1 MANNRILSEKLES
14 LLQGIHEQY
23 GNSLTDE
30 LIARLEYT
38 IADFNEEIDS
48 LMTDLKEN
56 ASLKEKLMEDIKS
69 GKTEE
74 KTVDPTEY
82 SAEEVKERAYF
93 TFRKLLYD
101 LAGPLTVCSVVYG
114 FPYTS
119 DIYFS
124 NLKNLSIC
132 LSISLLFSSTL
143 ISTFQKSPSL

>member
-23 GNSLTDE
+23 GNALTDE

-48 LMTDLKEN
+48 LMNDLKEN

-74 KTVDPTEY
+74 KN
-82 SAEEVKERAYF
+82 
-93 TFRKLLYD
+93 
-101 LAGPLTVCSVVYG
+101 G
-114 FPYTS
+114 
-119 DIYFS
+119 
-124 NLKNLSIC
+124 
-132 LSISLLFSSTL
+132 
-143 ISTFQKSPSL
+143 

>member
-23 GNSLTDE
+23 GNALTDE

-48 LMTDLKEN
+48 LMNDLKEN
-56 ASLKEKLMEDIKS
+56 ASLKEKLMEYIKS

-82 SAEEVKERAYF
+82 SAEEVKEMSEWEKR
-93 TFRKLLYD
+93 LE
-101 LAGPLTVCSVVYG
+101 S
-114 FPYTS
+114 
-119 DIYFS
+119 
-124 NLKNLSIC
+124 LS
-132 LSISLLFSSTL
+132 
-143 ISTFQKSPSL
+143 

>member
-1 MANNRILSEKLES
+1 MANNRILREKLEN

-23 GNSLTDE
+23 GNALTDE

-48 LMTDLKEN
+48 LMNDLKEN

-82 SAEEVKERAYF
+82 SAEEVKEMSEWEKR
-93 TFRKLLYD
+93 LE
-101 LAGPLTVCSVVYG
+101 S
-114 FPYTS
+114 
-119 DIYFS
+119 
-124 NLKNLSIC
+124 LS
-132 LSISLLFSSTL
+132 
-143 ISTFQKSPSL
+143 

>member
-23 GNSLTDE
+23 GNALTDE

-48 LMTDLKEN
+48 LMNDLKEN

-74 KTVDPTEY
+74 KIVENTED
-82 SAEEVKERAYF
+82 SEEEVKEMSAWEKRLE
-93 TFRKLLYD
+93 KL
-101 LAGPLTVCSVVYG
+101 
-114 FPYTS
+114 
-119 DIYFS
+119 
-124 NLKNLSIC
+124 N
-132 LSISLLFSSTL
+132 
-143 ISTFQKSPSL
+143 

>member
-48 LMTDLKEN
+48 LMNDLKEN
-56 ASLKEKLMEDIKS
+56 ASLKEKLVEDIKS
-69 GKTEE
+69 GQTEE

-82 SAEEVKERAYF
+82 SAEEVKEMSEWEKR
-93 TFRKLLYD
+93 LE
-101 LAGPLTVCSVVYG
+101 S
-114 FPYTS
+114 
-119 DIYFS
+119 
-124 NLKNLSIC
+124 LS
-132 LSISLLFSSTL
+132 
-143 ISTFQKSPSL
+143 

>member
-48 LMTDLKEN
+48 LMSDLKEN

-74 KTVDPTEY
+74 KTVDSTEY
-82 SAEEVKERAYF
+82 NAEEEKEMSEWEKR
-93 TFRKLLYD
+93 LE
-101 LAGPLTVCSVVYG
+101 S
-114 FPYTS
+114 
-119 DIYFS
+119 
-124 NLKNLSIC
+124 LS
-132 LSISLLFSSTL
+132 
-143 ISTFQKSPSL
+143 

>member
-38 IADFNEEIDS
+38 IADFNDEIDS
-48 LMTDLKEN
+48 LMTDLTEN

-74 KTVDPTEY
+74 KTVDSTEY
-82 SAEEVKERAYF
+82 NAEEEKEMSEWEKR
-93 TFRKLLYD
+93 LE
-101 LAGPLTVCSVVYG
+101 S
-114 FPYTS
+114 
-119 DIYFS
+119 
-124 NLKNLSIC
+124 LS
-132 LSISLLFSSTL
+132 
-143 ISTFQKSPSL
+143 